1 MTVPIAARD
10 VAAAAGAI
18 LVLGAGVSVVG
29 TVIVPRNTGSRL
41 TRLVTR
47 VVNGLFRLIC
57 RPVSAYRRRDR
68 IMAGQAAVIL
78 LGQIAV
84 WLGAFYV
91 GYALLIWPVTDR
103 LGLSFPPVG
112 PALVTFGEPHAHGFF
127 ETAVLD
133 SAAMAGLVTV
143 TLQIAY

>member
-10 VAAAAGAI
+10 IAAVAGAI
-18 LVLGAGVSVVG
+18 LVLGAVVSVVG

-47 VVNGLFRLIC
+47 VGNGPVRLIS
-57 RPVSAYRRRDR
+57 RPVAAYRRRDR

-91 GYALLIWPVTDR
+91 GYALLIWPVTDSI
-103 LGLSFPPVG
+103 GVGFTSVG
-112 PALVTFGEPHAHGFF
+112 PALWPFGDPNRTGVYEPLF
-127 ETAVLD
+127 LD
-133 SAAMAGLVTV
+133 PA
-143 TLQIAY
+143 